1 MIPKEEA
8 RNCIDIGNK
17 YIIVPRL
24 SWWNRK
30 NLDQK
35 IRKLGKTVATDFEY
49 ISNSNKK
56 WLSVNQLKKIVNQN
70 D

>member
-30 NLDQK
+30 NLDL
-35 IRKLGKTVATDFEY
+35 KLE
-49 ISNSNKK
+49 N
-56 WLSVNQLKKIVNQN
+56 
-70 D
+70 